1 MRYAYMHHTNLE
13 NPCMDRRRRLPASFL
28 PLRPVEF
35 HVLLSVANG
44 ERHGYGII
52 QDAEARGEASVPDVG
67 TLYRALRRMRE
78 QGLIAEAEAPSE
90 DGVDERRNYYG
101 ITELGLE
108 VGRAEARRLES
119 LTRAARQGGLLEAIA

>member
-1 MRYAYMHHTNLE
+1 
-13 NPCMDRRRRLPASFL
+13 MDIRRRPPASFL

-35 HVLLSVANG
+35 HVLLSVASG

-52 QDAEARGEASVPDVG
+52 QDAESRGEASVPDVG

-78 QGLIAEAEAPSE
+78 QGLIAEAEAPSSDE
-90 DGVDERRNYYG
+90 PGDERRNYYR
-101 ITELGLE
+101 ITELGLD

>member
-1 MRYAYMHHTNLE
+1 
-13 NPCMDRRRRLPASFL
+13 MDRRRQLPTSFL

-35 HVLLSVANG
+35 HILLSVARG

-78 QGLIAEAEAPSE
+78 QGLIAEAEAPSSE
-90 DGVDERRNYYG
+90 ASGDERRNYYR
-101 ITELGLE
+101 ITEFGLE

-119 LTRAARQGGLLEAIA
+119 LTHAARQGGLLEAVA

>member
-1 MRYAYMHHTNLE
+1 MT
-13 NPCMDRRRRLPASFL
+13 MDRPRPTDTFL

-35 HVLLSVANG
+35 HVLLSVASG
-44 ERHGYGII
+44 PRHGYGII
-52 QDAEARGEASVPDVG
+52 LDAEARGEASVPDVG

-78 QGLIAEAEAPSE
+78 QGLIADAPAPLSDESE
-90 DGVDERRNYYG
+90 DERRNYYE
-101 ITELGLE
+101 ITKLGVE